1 MHLGTKH
8 LSLLGLLLAFSVVLI
23 VLSGVIETSTLFLL
37 AAASF
42 FVGIAF
48 RETNKPLG
56 VAFYL
61 ASVFL
66 SFILAP
72 NKMYCITFAVISL
85 YIVFIELLRDK
96 FQTDD
101 NSNSE
106 KNTKGLGQL
115 GRILLKYGLFNLIFI
130 PILVFAPA
138 LIIATK
144 LNPLST
150 ILFFLGGQIVFF
162 IYDKAYEYFMVH
174 YWGKFRRNFFR

>member
-48 RETNKPLG
+48 RETNRPLG

-61 ASVFL
+61 ASVFS

-72 NKMYCITFAVISL
+72 NKMYCITYAAISL
-85 YIVFIELLRDK
+85 YIVFIEVLRGK
-96 FQTDD
+96 LQTDVKSD
-101 NSNSE
+101 SV
-106 KNTKGLGQL
+106 KNTSRIGYIGRFGL
-115 GRILLKYGLFNLIFI
+115 KFALFNLIFI
-130 PILVFAPA
+130 PILIFAPT
-138 LIIATK
+138 LIITTK
-144 LNPLST
+144 LNLLST
-150 ILFFLGGQIVFF
+150 ILFFIGGQIVFI

>member
-8 LSLLGLLLAFSVVLI
+8 LSLLGLLLAFSVVLN
-23 VLSGVIETSTLFLL
+23 VLCGIIETSTLFLL
-37 AAASF
+37 SAASF

-48 RETNKPLG
+48 RETNKLLG

-72 NKMYCITFAVISL
+72 NKIYCITYAAISI
-85 YIVFIELLRDK
+85 YIVLIELLRGKIVDCSK
-96 FQTDD
+96 EGSINSRRFQLIGI
-101 NSNSE
+101 
-106 KNTKGLGQL
+106 KC
-115 GRILLKYGLFNLIFI
+115 ILFNIIFLPILIFF
-130 PILVFAPA
+130 PK
-138 LIIATK
+138 LIIAK
-144 LNPLST
+144 ELNTFLT
-150 ILFFLGGQIVFF
+150 IAFFLGGQIIFI

>member
-1 MHLGTKH
+1 MHLGTRH
-8 LSLLGLLLAFSVVLI
+8 LSLLGLLLAFSVVLT

-72 NKMYCITFAVISL
+72 NKMYCITYTVISL
-85 YIVFIELLRDK
+85 YIVLIELLRAKIVGASSNKPMNANKLSLIVVK
-96 FQTDD
+96 F
-101 NSNSE
+101 
-106 KNTKGLGQL
+106 
-115 GRILLKYGLFNLIFI
+115 ILFNIIFL
-130 PILVFAPA
+130 PILMFFPK
-138 LIIATK
+138 LIIARD
-144 LNPLST
+144 LNLFLS
-150 ILFFLGGQIVFF
+150 IGFFLGGQIVFF
-162 IYDKAYEYFMVH
+162 IYDKAYDYFMIH
-174 YWGKFRRNFFR
+174 YWGKIRRNFFH